1 MMQSRSSLAAAIMI
15 AIALIV
21 IYATRGSH
29 GPEPSVPGRSP
40 SKEDT
45 ARTFDYYAL
54 VLGWAPTYCLNQGAL
69 RNDAECDEHT
79 SRAFTLHGLWPQ
91 YEKGWPENCHMATK
105 PWVSSDVIARMRDIM
120 PSRSLVIHEYRAH
133 GTCSGLNPER
143 YFAVSRQ
150 LYDRIAV
157 PREFKA
163 TDTTLQLSASE
174 IERAFLAANPWLKPE
189 TISVTCRKGKLLDI
203 RVCFGRDLAPRYC
216 GANEDQNRL
225 CKARVIAIP
234 PVSP

>member
-91 YEKGWPENCHMATK
+91 YEKGWPGDEA
-105 PWVSSDVIARMRDIM
+105 VGFQRRDREDARY
-120 PSRSLVIHEYRAH
+120 HAEQ
-133 GTCSGLNPER
+133 E
-143 YFAVSRQ
+143 
-150 LYDRIAV
+150 
-157 PREFKA
+157 PRH
-163 TDTTLQLSASE
+163 
-174 IERAFLAANPWLKPE
+174 P
-189 TISVTCRKGKLLDI
+189 
-203 RVCFGRDLAPRYC
+203 
-216 GANEDQNRL
+216 
-225 CKARVIAIP
+225 
-234 PVSP
+234 